1 MLWPLLVMALAFTF
15 LFVTLY
21 LMAIRN
27 EILRRR
33 LRRLAILAAS
43 EASAQLPVS
52 PLKEGVRA

>member
-1 MLWPLLVMALAFTF
+1 MAFAFTF

-33 LRRLAILAAS
+33 LRRLSIRAAT
-43 EASAQLPVS
+43 AQEQNPRGRVIHLGGR
-52 PLKEGVRA
+52 L